1 MDQIELVVQPRSIVG
16 KKVKQLRAQ
25 GVVPLILYGSKTE
38 PINLQGPE
46 SDVQRAIMQAAGQ
59 LIRLQVENESSPRM
73 VLAREL
79 QRDSLSGR
87 FLHADLYEV
96 DLTETLQVEVPLT
109 LVGESIM
116 VETGQATLLQVMN
129 SLEIECLPFD
139 LVQTVEVDI
148 SALAEIGDV
157 IHVRDLIV
165 PETIKVITHGDE
177 MVVRLEMVMEEEEE
191 EEEEEEGGVSVLDVE
206 VIQRGRIEEEE

>member
-191 EEEEEEGGVSVLDVE
+191 GGVSVLDVE